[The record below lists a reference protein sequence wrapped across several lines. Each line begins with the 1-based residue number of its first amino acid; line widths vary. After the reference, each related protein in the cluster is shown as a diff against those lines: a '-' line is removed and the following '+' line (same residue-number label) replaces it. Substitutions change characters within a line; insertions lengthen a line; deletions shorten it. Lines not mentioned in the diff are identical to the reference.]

1 MRVAGC
7 LMLLIA
13 SLTARGGVPA
23 HSPLKAQLVG
33 AWRLVAIEYR
43 GPRGEDTDPFYQA
56 GSSGIIVYDASGWM
70 SVQIDAPGRRGW
82 DIPSTRISPPAATEQ
97 TLLKAQ
103 AFDTYYAYY
112 GTWDYDAARSV
123 VTHHVKAS
131 VIPAEAGL
139 NYAQTVTLE
148 EGRLV
153 FTVSSGSPGAQ
164 TVRKKV
170 WERLNGSSR

>member
-7 LMLLIA
+7 IMLLIV
-13 SLTARGGVPA
+13 SLAAQAAAP
-23 HSPLKAQLVG
+23 SPLREQLVG

-70 SVQIDAPGRRGW
+70 SVQIDAPSRRGW
-82 DIPSTRISPPAATEQ
+82 EIPSARISPPASTAQ

-103 AFDTYYAYY
+103 AVDSYYSYY
-112 GTWDYDAARSV
+112 GTWDYDAASSV

-139 NYAQTVTLE
+139 NYAQSVTLE

-153 FTVSSGSPGAQ
+153 MTVSSGSPGAQ

-170 WERLNGSSR
+170 WQRLIGNSR